1 MNFPFNVSVSKVPYG
16 QLPLQLLIKR
26 DLRDPNET
34 TTGLPVNIVNGS
46 INFDVGKMMMAG
58 GMAAGLQV
66 INTKGFFFFF
76 FYVLYSTLHLLPP
89 LRLHCV
95 GGCWDRT
102 QDCCDFGIGS
112 QTL

>member
-1 MNFPFNVSVSKVPYG
+1 VSKVPYG

-34 TTGLPVNIVNGS
+34 STGLPVNIVNGS

-66 INTKGFFFFF
+66 KNAGGFFNFFH
-76 FYVLYSTLHLLPP
+76 FYVLYSTL
-89 LRLHCV
+89 LHF
-95 GGCWDRT
+95 R
-102 QDCCDFGIGS
+102 IH
-112 QTL
+112 